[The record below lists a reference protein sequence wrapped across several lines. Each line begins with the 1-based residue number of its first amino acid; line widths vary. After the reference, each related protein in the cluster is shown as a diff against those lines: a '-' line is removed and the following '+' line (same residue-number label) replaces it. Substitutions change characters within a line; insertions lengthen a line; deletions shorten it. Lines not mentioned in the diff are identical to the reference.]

1 MPRDTLI
8 QIRRGTL
15 AQWLSTN
22 PTLANGE
29 VGFITDQCRLVIGKD
44 EVNFSG
50 LWYSDSC
57 VIPQTGITA
66 GTAGGTISNAF
77 RFVNVGGSETIVAT
91 GEASLNLIAGNGIN
105 LIGTS
110 GTNSITFAVSGLTS
124 SDITDFTPAVTGAVA
139 QQFETDLK
147 AGNNIQFTYDSIN
160 DDLLINTS
168 GVVTQNSSGDVLVLG
183 DLGVV
188 GNLSIQG
195 SSTVFD
201 STTVNI
207 GDNLITLNIVDV
219 VPSGGIRVVRSGV
232 VPTGFANFLWQEH
245 RDRWEADFGLYSTNI
260 FADTISATTI
270 SGTLAGS
277 ADCSNN
283 VLVGNVAHTGV
294 QNALLLST
302 STATG
307 CNPVISDT
315 TLYFNSNSNIL
326 VSPTFSGTL
335 AGRANVATTIDVPH
349 TNANTNYNIVLVS
362 PPGSGSS
369 ILAESGLNLYY
380 NPSENKLYGSYINS
394 PFISGASVGPGNAG
408 INSFILTNYYIRSSK
423 IDGGSP

>member
-29 VGFITDQCRLVIGKD
+29 IGFITDQCRLVVGKD
-44 EVNFSG
+44 EINFSG

-66 GTAGGTISNAF
+66 GVGGGTISNAF
-77 RFVNVGGSETIVAT
+77 RFVNISGSETIVAT

-147 AGNNIQFTYDSIN
+147 AGNNIKFTYDSIN
-160 DDLLINTS
+160 DDLYINTS
-168 GVVTQNSSGDVLVLG
+168 GVVTHNASGDVLILG
-183 DLGVV
+183 DLSVV
-188 GNLSIQG
+188 GDLSIQG

-219 VPSGGIRVVRSGV
+219 VPSGGIRIVRSGV
-232 VPTGFANFLWQEH
+232 IPTGYAHFLWQEH
-245 RDRWEADFGLYSTNI
+245 RGRWEADFGLYSPNI

-270 SGTLAGS
+270 SGALAGR
-277 ADCSNN
+277 AECATN
-283 VLVGNVAHTGV
+283 VFVNSVDHTGV
-294 QNALLLST
+294 QNALLLSNIT
-302 STATG
+302 TTG
-307 CNPVISDT
+307 CNPILSDT
-315 TLYFNSNSNIL
+315 TLYFNSSGNVL
-326 VSPTFSGTL
+326 VAPSFSGTL
-335 AGRANVATTIDVPH
+335 LGRSDVSTSVDVLH
-349 TNANTNYNIVLVS
+349 TDANTNFNIVLVS
-362 PPGSGSS
+362 PPASGSS
-369 ILAESGLNLYY
+369 LVSESGLNLYY
-380 NPSENKLYGSYINS
+380 NPSQNKLYS
-394 PFISGASVGPGNAG
+394 
-408 INSFILTNYYIRSSK
+408 
-423 IDGGSP
+423 